1 MKLPLYFISDCH
13 MGMKIDSNELS
24 RREKLFKTFDK
35 IQQSGGTLIIG
46 GDFFD
51 FWFEFSRVNTPQIYQ
66 DVFQELSKLKN
77 SGVEIHYVAGNH
89 DYWNFGHFESKFLT
103 KFYKNDLIINDFGLN
118 IRVTHGDGLLKS
130 DKGYRALKKV
140 IRNKLFIFFFKLL
153 GEKIGYKIG
162 EKVSHTSQGYNH
174 FDNNVEEIMRD
185 ISEYARNDW
194 KSGMDVVLV
203 GHYHQKEI
211 IEQNSK
217 LLIFLGDWLRHYSI
231 TKFDGKKWVQFSWN
245 EL

>member
-1 MKLPLYFISDCH
+1 MLKYLSSPFKWFFKLEAASGLVLLFAAIAALVISNSNFSNLYFSTL
-13 MGMKIDSNELS
+13 NNY
-24 RREKLFKTFDK
+24 LFL
-35 IQQSGGTLIIG
+35 G
-46 GDFFD
+46 
-51 FWFEFSRVNTPQIYQ
+51 
-66 DVFQELSKLKN
+66 
-77 SGVEIHYVAGNH
+77 
-89 DYWNFGHFESKFLT
+89 
-103 KFYKNDLIINDFGLN
+103 INDFGLN

-140 IRNKLFIFFFKLL
+140 IRNKVFIFFFKLL

-174 FDNNVEEIMRD
+174 FDNNVDEIMRD

-211 IEQNSK
+211 IEENSK
-217 LLIFLGDWLRHYSI
+217 LLIFLGDWLKHYSI
-231 TKFDGKKWVQFSWN
+231 TKFDGKKWAQFSWN